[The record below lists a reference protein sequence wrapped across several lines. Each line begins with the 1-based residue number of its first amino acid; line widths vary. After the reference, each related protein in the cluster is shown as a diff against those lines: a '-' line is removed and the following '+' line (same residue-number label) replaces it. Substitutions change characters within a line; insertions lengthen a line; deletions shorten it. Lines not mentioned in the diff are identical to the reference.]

1 MLVKAAETLP
11 EGGEAPGA
19 FRSRLP
25 LPVARMA
32 RAHGTLRADALHER
46 EGLFPGQRRRGG
58 VLRSN
63 EDGIRLSRALG
74 ETHTRRGAHP
84 DRRLHPLVQPR
95 AHQTVAW
102 LDESCTIP
110 SKPGNGCVIISK
122 KMSAAP
128 REWLRDHLQ
137 ENVRSPLPRF
147 RHFHLVRRRFS
158 ICITRRSIAF
168 PDLYK
173 QRTNAVQ
180 TQTILPT
187 TGPESHSS
195 TNRDIVQV
203 AISASHILRYS
214 VVFYT
219 PYRKGFGELHH
230 RLLSVNLF
238 HRNDY

>member
-1 MLVKAAETLP
+1 MFGP
-11 EGGEAPGA
+11 EE
-19 FRSRLP
+19 
-25 LPVARMA
+25 
-32 RAHGTLRADALHER
+32 
-46 EGLFPGQRRRGG
+46 RRRGG
-58 VLRSN
+58 GLRTH
-63 EDGIRLSRALG
+63 EDGVRPSRALG
-74 ETHTRRGAHP
+74 GTYPRRGARP
-84 DRRLHPLVQPR
+84 GRRLHPLVRPR
-95 AHQTVAW
+95 AHQTVAR
-102 LDESCTIP
+102 LDESGTIP
-110 SKPGNGCVIISK
+110 SEPGNGCVIISK
-122 KMSAAP
+122 KTSAAP
-128 REWLRDHLQ
+128 YP
-137 ENVRSPLPRF
+137 VF